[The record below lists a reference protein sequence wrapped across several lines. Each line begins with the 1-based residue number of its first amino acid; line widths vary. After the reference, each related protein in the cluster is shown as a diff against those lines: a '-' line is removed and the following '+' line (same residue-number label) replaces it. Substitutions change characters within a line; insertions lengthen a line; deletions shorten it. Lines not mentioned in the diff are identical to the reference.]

1 MKFYDISMKLN
12 KDIVQWPD
20 SINFSHIFYNENTSF
35 IKMDLHT
42 GTHVDAPK
50 HFIKGGKSIDNL
62 EIKRFFGKCQVI
74 EINDDVISSQSF
86 KNVEIRVDNIL
97 LKTKNSE
104 SLNTDFNKN
113 YVALNS
119 DGARFLV
126 EKKINLVGIDYL
138 SIEIFNNRNFEA
150 HKILLSN
157 DIIILE
163 GLNLKNI
170 SPGIY
175 TLIAFPLLIENA
187 EASPVRAVLLEG

>member
-12 KDIVQWPD
+12 KDIVQWPE
-20 SINFSHIFYNENTSF
+20 SVRFSHIFYNENTSF

-50 HFIKGGKSIDNL
+50 HFIKDGKSIDNVEL
-62 EIKRFFGKCQVI
+62 RRFFGKCQVV
-74 EINDDVISSQSF
+74 EIMDDVISSQSF
-86 KNVEIRVDNIL
+86 ENIELRADNIL

-104 SLNTDFNKN
+104 ILNSDFTED

-119 DGARFLV
+119 DGAMFLV

-138 SIEIFNNRNFEA
+138 SIEIFNNENFET
-150 HKILLSN
+150 HEILLSN

-175 TLIAFPLLIENA
+175 TLMAFPLLIENA
-187 EASPVRAVLLEG
+187 EASPVRAVLLEE

>member
-20 SINFSHIFYNENTSF
+20 SISFSHIFYNENTSF

-50 HFIKGGKSIDNL
+50 HFIKNGKSIDNL

-86 KNVEIRVDNIL
+86 KNFEIRADNII
-97 LKTKNSE
+97 LKTKNSVN
-104 SLNTDFNKN
+104 LNTDFNKN

-119 DGARFLV
+119 DGARFLA

-138 SIEIFNNRNFEA
+138 SIEIFNNENFEA

-187 EASPVRAVLLEG
+187 EASPMRAVLLEG

>member
-12 KDIVQWPD
+12 KDIVQWPG
-20 SINFSHIFYNENTSF
+20 SVRFSHIFYNENTSF

-50 HFIKGGKSIDNL
+50 HFIKDGKSIDNVEL
-62 EIKRFFGKCQVI
+62 RRFFGKCQVV
-74 EINDDVISSQSF
+74 EIMDDVISSQSF
-86 KNVEIRVDNIL
+86 KNIELRADNIL

-104 SLNTDFNKN
+104 ILNSDFTED

-119 DGARFLV
+119 DGAMFLV

-138 SIEIFNNRNFEA
+138 SIEIFNNENFET
-150 HKILLSN
+150 HEILLSN

-175 TLIAFPLLIENA
+175 TLMAFPLLIENA
-187 EASPVRAVLLEG
+187 EASPVRAVLLEE

>member
-12 KDIVQWPD
+12 KDIVQWPG
-20 SINFSHIFYNENTSF
+20 SVRFSHIFYNENTSF

-50 HFIKGGKSIDNL
+50 HFIKDGKSIDNVEL
-62 EIKRFFGKCQVI
+62 RRFFGKCQVV
-74 EINDDVISSQSF
+74 EIMDDVISSQSF
-86 KNVEIRVDNIL
+86 ENIELRADNIL

-104 SLNTDFNKN
+104 ILNSDFTED

-119 DGARFLV
+119 DGAMFLV

-138 SIEIFNNRNFEA
+138 SIEIFNNENFET
-150 HKILLSN
+150 HEILLSN

-175 TLIAFPLLIENA
+175 TLMAFPLLIENA
-187 EASPVRAVLLEG
+187 EASPVRAVLLEE

>member
-20 SINFSHIFYNENTSF
+20 SISFSHIFYNENNSF

-50 HFIKGGKSIDNL
+50 HFIKNGKSIDNL

-86 KNVEIRVDNIL
+86 KNFEIRADNII
-97 LKTKNSE
+97 LKTKNSVN
-104 SLNTDFNKN
+104 LNTDFNKN

-119 DGARFLV
+119 DGARFLA

-138 SIEIFNNRNFEA
+138 SIEIFNNENFEA